1 MEPGNFTTCPQLDSG
16 LHPPLSLSGP
26 GRNLEPHQQ
35 FPSSPWRMSEGLRV
49 WKTDHGVPWSLKT
62 EQLISWGRSHCF
74 TRCWTLSPTG
84 KPTDAGPG
92 GKLSS
97 TKFTLFCRD
106 HGQTFRLGRAASDPE

>member
-1 MEPGNFTTCPQLDSG
+1 
-16 LHPPLSLSGP
+16 
-26 GRNLEPHQQ
+26 
-35 FPSSPWRMSEGLRV
+35 MSEGLRV

-62 EQLISWGRSHCF
+62 EQLISWGLSHCF

-106 HGQTFRLGRAASDPE
+106 HGQTLRLGRTASGPE